1 MGGWGWGQN
10 WASVRVQCAV
20 RGAKLQVRPLTG
32 APSHLRAEGEAE
44 VPHDH
49 LPEDSGELLMRE
61 AQGPQPQVGGR
72 VRDAAE
78 DVLDAVD
85 DLVDHHLGEVEL
97 LLVVLAVAVTRDAA
111 AVVVLHEPLGAL
123 RVC

>member
-1 MGGWGWGQN
+1 
-10 WASVRVQCAV
+10 
-20 RGAKLQVRPLTG
+20 
-32 APSHLRAEGEAE
+32 
-44 VPHDH
+44 
-49 LPEDSGELLMRE
+49 MRE

-111 AVVVLHEPLGAL
+111 TLVVLHEPLGAL

>member
-1 MGGWGWGQN
+1 
-10 WASVRVQCAV
+10 
-20 RGAKLQVRPLTG
+20 
-32 APSHLRAEGEAE
+32 
-44 VPHDH
+44 
-49 LPEDSGELLMRE
+49 
-61 AQGPQPQVGGR
+61 
-72 VRDAAE
+72 
-78 DVLDAVD
+78 VD